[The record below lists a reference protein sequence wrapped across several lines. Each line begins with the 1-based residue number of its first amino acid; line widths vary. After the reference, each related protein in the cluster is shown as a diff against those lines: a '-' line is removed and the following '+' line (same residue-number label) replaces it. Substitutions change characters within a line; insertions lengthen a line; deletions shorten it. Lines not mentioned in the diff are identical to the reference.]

1 LSRRDQSHA
10 PSCHR
15 PFDKLVVVRRDR
27 LVERAPNPSIDSKG
41 IRSLLRPDAEET
53 ERFRLKNA
61 VPRPDATQLAAT
73 PGRTYGKPG

>member
-1 LSRRDQSHA
+1 
-10 PSCHR
+10 
-15 PFDKLVVVRRDR
+15 
-27 LVERAPNPSIDSKG
+27 
-41 IRSLLRPDAEET
+41 LLRPDAEET